1 MEYRNAE
8 YTADGSIKVEINHP
22 KLGWVPFTAS
32 PSDPKKYG
40 RDLFTEIAASGNV
53 AIYVEPASP
62 TYTELLDE
70 EREGMVVSRFQAKAA
85 LSEAG
90 LLEAAETAV
99 AGADTITKLAWAEAI
114 EFRRNSPTIKTLA
127 DTLNL
132 SPTQLDNL
140 FRAAS
145 QIEA

>member
-53 AIYVEPASP
+53 ASYVEPASP

-90 LLEAAETAV
+90 VASAV
-99 AGADTITKLAWAEAI
+99 AA
-114 EFRRNSPTIKTLA
+114 
-127 DTLNL
+127 
-132 SPTQLDNL
+132 
-140 FRAAS
+140 
-145 QIEA
+145 